1 MRGGRNVNWV
11 TLHLGHMTRPGH
23 SSERALRR
31 ATAWLLA
38 FTVLFMVYASLY
50 PFDFDLTRLARF
62 GREEW
67 LRAIA
72 WRKPVRSDLIANL
85 IFYLPFGA
93 LTTSIAPRRWGALRR
108 FLFALGCG
116 AGLSLLIELA
126 QAMTVNRD
134 PSAVDM
140 MVNAASTGIAS
151 LLALGARGLGLKPA
165 LPELRTN
172 RPDVVAVLIV
182 ALWIAMHAAPF
193 MPAQRFVWY
202 FSNPSRALDWQW
214 SSGAFAGFLAG
225 YLLVA
230 AVLRSLLR
238 PSSFWKLFAVCALIS
253 LLARIVFR
261 DQRLALTE
269 CIGFLAALP
278 LIWHMTAAREHAA
291 SRLALL
297 WSAPA
302 FVFYALAPFDFSGAP
317 EFDWTTLPPLTARL
331 NSGEPGLLET
341 GFFYTGA
348 VWLLRE
354 ARLPLSRIVVGML
367 TTALLIEVAQA
378 WEPTRNAQLVAP
390 AVVLAAA
397 ALIWVRDRLSLTS
410 RRIAASE

>member
-1 MRGGRNVNWV
+1 MRPAYV
-11 TLHLGHMTRPGH
+11 
-23 SSERALRR
+23 SDRALRR

-50 PFDFDLTRLARF
+50 PFDFNVSRLAHF
-62 GREEW
+62 GPREW
-67 LRAIA
+67 ARTLA

-93 LTTSIAPRRWGALRR
+93 LVTSIAPRRWGLLRR

-116 AGLSLLIELA
+116 TGLSLLIELA
-126 QAMTVNRD
+126 QGMTANRD
-134 PSAVDM
+134 PSLVDVI
-140 MVNAASTGIAS
+140 VNATSAGLAS
-151 LLALGARGLGLKPA
+151 LLALGARGLGLKPM
-165 LPELRTN
+165 LPELRTS
-172 RPDVVAVLIV
+172 RPDVIAVLIV
-182 ALWIAMHAAPF
+182 GLWIAMHAAPF

-202 FSNPSRALDWQW
+202 FTNPARALDWHW

-225 YLLVA
+225 YLLVG

-238 PSSFWKLFAVCALIS
+238 PTSFWKLFAACALVS

-269 CIGFLAALP
+269 CVGFLLALP
-278 LIWHMTAAREHAA
+278 VIWHMNGAREQTAY
-291 SRLALL
+291 RLALL

-317 EFDWTTLPPLTARL
+317 EFEWLTIPALTARL
-331 NSGEPGLLET
+331 NSGEPGLLEI

-354 ARLPLSRIVVGML
+354 ARLPLHRIVVGML
-367 TTALLIEVAQA
+367 TTALLIEAAQA
-378 WEPTRNAQLVAP
+378 WEPSRNAQLVAP
-390 AVVLAAA
+390 AVVLVAT
-397 ALIWVRDRLSLTS
+397 ALIWVRDRLSVSS
-410 RRIAASE
+410 RRIAASD

>member
-1 MRGGRNVNWV
+1 
-11 TLHLGHMTRPGH
+11 MTRTAHG
-23 SSERALRR
+23 SERALRK

-50 PFDFDLTRLARF
+50 PFDFDPLRIVRF
-62 GREEW
+62 GESEW
-67 LRAIA
+67 TRALA

-93 LTTSIAPRRWGALRR
+93 LVTSLAPRRWGPLRR

-126 QAMTVNRD
+126 QAMTVKRD
-134 PSAVDM
+134 PFLIDVI
-140 MVNAASTGIAS
+140 VNATSAGIAS

-165 LPELRTN
+165 LPELRGN
-172 RPDVVAVLIV
+172 QPDIVAVLIV

-193 MPAQRFVWY
+193 MPAAPRVIWY
-202 FSNPSRALDWQW
+202 FSNPSRALDWDW

-225 YLLVA
+225 FLLLA

-238 PSSFWKLFAVCALIS
+238 PASFWKIFAACALVA
-253 LLARIVFR
+253 LTARIVFR

-269 CIGFLAALP
+269 CVAFVVALP
-278 LIWHMTAAREHAA
+278 LIGHMMAAREQHSA
-291 SRLALL
+291 RLALL
-297 WSAPA
+297 WAAPA
-302 FVFYALAPFDFSGAP
+302 FAFYALAPFDFSGAP
-317 EFDWTTLPPLTARL
+317 EFAWLTVPPLTARL
-331 NSGEPGLLET
+331 NAGEPGLLEI

-354 ARLPLSRIVVGML
+354 ARLPLGRILVGML

-378 WEPTRNAQLVAP
+378 WEPSRSAQLLAP
-390 AVVLAAA
+390 AVVVAAA
-397 ALIWVRDRLSLTS
+397 ALVWARDRISLTS
-410 RRIAASE
+410 RRVAASD